1 MDRPCRSAPAETPP
15 VASLAGIRLLL
26 AEDNEINQIIA
37 ARMLKKAGAQVVV
50 VNHGRE
56 ALERLPLGLDGAPF
70 DLALLDVEM
79 PELDGCETA
88 RQIRANPG
96 FCTLPIIALTAHTG
110 FEDRQRCLDAGM
122 NDQLAKPINLE
133 QVLVTLQRWLPH
145 LLEGRSPVVVAEISP
160 ADTGL
165 PESAKLPDLA
175 GLDTAAGLQRV
186 GGDARLYRDL
196 LTRYRAGQ
204 ADTPAQIHTALL
216 ADDRA
221 TAERLAHTL
230 KGVSGAIGATTVQKL
245 AATLEQTLR
254 QGAGLAAVAP
264 LLTETGAALAE
275 LIVGLRTIQAAE
287 PVLAAAPTVDPA
299 ALAVILARLES
310 LLRDDDAEAAD
321 YLADHRQTLAG
332 ILPDAPFAALAQAIT
347 NYDFA
352 EALQQL
358 ALISGQFND

>member
-1 MDRPCRSAPAETPP
+1 MDTPCRSAPSKPGP
-15 VASLAGIRLLL
+15 DASLAGIRLLL

-88 RQIRANPG
+88 RQIRADPQ
-96 FCTLPIIALTAHTG
+96 FCTLPIIALTAHTAL
-110 FEDRQRCLDAGM
+110 EDRQRCLEAGM

-145 LLEGRSPVVVAEISP
+145 LLEGRPSVVVAEISP

-175 GLDTAAGLQRV
+175 GLDTAAGLQRA
-186 GGDARLYRDL
+186 GGDGKLYRDL
-196 LTRYRAGQ
+196 LARYRAGQ
-204 ADTPAQIHTALL
+204 ADTPAQIQAALL
-216 ADDRA
+216 AGDRV

-230 KGVSGAIGATTVQKL
+230 KGVSGAIGATTVQRL

-275 LIVGLRTIQAAE
+275 LIAVLHTLPAVEPAPAVAA
-287 PVLAAAPTVDPA
+287 VDPA
-299 ALAVILARLES
+299 ALAVILTRLES

-321 YLADHRQTLAG
+321 YLADHRPALAG

-358 ALISGQFND
+358 SLITRQFND

>member
-1 MDRPCRSAPAETPP
+1 MDTPCRSASAQSQPD
-15 VASLAGIRLLL
+15 SRLAGIRLLL

-50 VNHGRE
+50 VHHGRE

-88 RQIRANPG
+88 RQIRTDPR
-96 FCTLPIIALTAHTG
+96 FCTLPIIALTAHTAL
-110 FEDRQRCLDAGM
+110 EDRQRCLEAGM

-133 QVLVTLQRWLPH
+133 QLLATLQRWLPH
-145 LLEGRSPVVVAEISP
+145 LLEGRSSVVVAEISP
-160 ADTGL
+160 AETGL
-165 PESAKLPDLA
+165 PELAELPHLA
-175 GLDTAAGLQRV
+175 GLDTAAGLQRA
-186 GGDARLYRDL
+186 GGDGKLYRDL
-196 LTRYRAGQ
+196 LARYHAGQ
-204 ADTPAQIHTALL
+204 ADTPAQIQAALL
-216 ADDRA
+216 ASDRA

-230 KGVSGAIGATTVQKL
+230 KGVSGAIGATTVQRL

-254 QGAGLAAVAP
+254 QGAGLAAVEP

-275 LIVGLRTIQAAE
+275 LITALHAVTPAE
-287 PVLAAAPTVDPA
+287 PVPAVSAVDPA
-299 ALAVILARLES
+299 ALAVILTRLES
-310 LLRDDDAEAAD
+310 LLRDDDTEAAD
-321 YLADHRQTLAG
+321 YLADHRQTLVG
-332 ILPDAPFAALAQAIT
+332 TLPDAPFAALVQAIT
-347 NYDFA
+347 NYDFV